1 MSHGRKAIDS
11 AVSLD
16 TLGIPWKG
24 TPREWGSI
32 NRNLMHV
39 CNVKGEVFDSSGLYL
54 YRLSPVEKLGEGTF
68 GKVDSYKCVYKD
80 TEGQSGQSGGGRQPM
95 QSKHSIVAIKR
106 PKFPEVDLFME
117 ALFQWRI
124 RDCLEE
130 YGLEFSIPQVY
141 SIMKFKQ
148 SGDIWFSMKSYK
160 ATLLSAW
167 CLQNIKKD
175 GKLFT
180 LLLLQIS
187 LVLEVMENVLRVDHR
202 DLKVNNIMVVD
213 EKCEIDVGQAKK
225 MVFPFHIVFIDFGYA
240 CAGKLIDI
248 KTSDGIPPIDMCP
261 KEGRD
266 MFQILVSLWR
276 IQALREILDQR
287 WGTWIRSRIES
298 GGAYLRLAE
307 CAMDLNWLYSVTEN
321 TAFRAPLC
329 APSLIIQDCMRIL
342 EC

>member
-1 MSHGRKAIDS
+1 MNGGVKAIDS
-11 AVSLD
+11 AVPLD

-24 TPREWGSI
+24 SPREWGSI
-32 NRNLMHV
+32 DRNLLHV

-68 GKVDSYKCVYKD
+68 GKVDSFKCVYKD
-80 TEGQSGQSGGGRQPM
+80 TQEQ
-95 QSKHSIVAIKR
+95 SIVAIKR

-117 ALFQWRI
+117 ALFQWRVH
-124 RDCLEE
+124 DCLEE
-130 YGLEFSIPQVY
+130 YGLGFSIPQVY
-141 SIMKFKQ
+141 SIIKFKQ

-160 ATLLSAW
+160 AMLLSAW

-187 LVLEVMENVLRVDHR
+187 LVLEVLENILQVDHR

-225 MVFPFHIVFIDFGYA
+225 LVFPFHIVFIDFGYA
-240 CAGKLIDI
+240 CAGKIIDM

-276 IQALREILDQR
+276 IQGLREILEQR
-287 WGTWIRSRIES
+287 WGTWIRYRIDS
-298 GGAYLRLAE
+298 AFPQNSYARLAE

-321 TAFRAPLC
+321 TVFRAPLC
-329 APSLIIQDCMRIL
+329 APSVIIKDCLRIL

>member
-1 MSHGRKAIDS
+1 MSGGRKAIDS

-32 NRNLMHV
+32 NRNLLHV
-39 CNVKGEVFDSSGLYL
+39 CSVKGEVFDSSGLYL
-54 YRLSPVEKLGEGTF
+54 YRLNPVETLGEGTF

-80 TEGQSGQSGGGRQPM
+80 ADCQSGQSRQSR
-95 QSKHSIVAIKR
+95 QSRQSIVAIKR
-106 PKFPEVDLFME
+106 PKYPEVDLFME
-117 ALFQWRI
+117 ALFQWRLHH
-124 RDCLEE
+124 CLEE
-130 YGLEFSIPQVY
+130 YGLGFSIPQVY

-160 ATLLSAW
+160 AALLSTW

-175 GKLFT
+175 GKLFK

-187 LVLEVMENVLRVDHR
+187 LVLEVMENILEVDHR

-225 MVFPFHIVFIDFGYA
+225 LVFPFHIVFIDFGYA
-240 CAGKLIDI
+240 CAGKIIDM

-276 IQALREILDQR
+276 IQGLREILEQR
-287 WGTWIRSRIES
+287 WGTWIRARIDS
-298 GGAYLRLAE
+298 AVPQNSYARLAE
-307 CAMDLNWLYSVTEN
+307 CAVDLNWLYSVTEN
-321 TAFRAPLC
+321 TVFRAPLC
-329 APSLIIQDCMRIL
+329 APSVIIKECM
-342 EC
+342 

>member
-1 MSHGRKAIDS
+1 MSGGRKAIDS

-24 TPREWGSI
+24 SPREWGSI
-32 NRNLMHV
+32 NRNLLHV
-39 CNVKGEVFDSSGLYL
+39 CNVKGEVYDSSGLYL
-54 YRLSPVEKLGEGTF
+54 YRLSPVENLGEGTF

-80 TEGQSGQSGGGRQPM
+80 TDCQSAQPGQ
-95 QSKHSIVAIKR
+95 SIVAIKR
-106 PKFPEVDLFME
+106 PKYPEVDLFME
-117 ALFQWRI
+117 ALFQWRVH
-124 RDCLEE
+124 DCLEE
-130 YGLEFSIPQVY
+130 YGLGFSIPQVY

-160 ATLLSAW
+160 AALLSAW

-175 GKLFT
+175 GKLFA

-187 LVLEVMENVLRVDHR
+187 LVLEVMENILHVDHR

-225 MVFPFHIVFIDFGYA
+225 LVFPFHIVFIDFGYA
-240 CAGKLIDI
+240 CAGKLIDM

-276 IQALREILDQR
+276 IQGLREILDQR
-287 WGTWIRSRIES
+287 WGAWIRARIES
-298 GGAYLRLAE
+298 AGAYLRLAE
-307 CAMDLNWLYSVTEN
+307 SAVDLNWLYSVTEN
-321 TAFRAPLC
+321 TVFRAPLC
-329 APSLIIQDCMRIL
+329 APSVIIKDCLRIL

>member
-32 NRNLMHV
+32 DRNLMHV

-54 YRLSPVEKLGEGTF
+54 YRLFPVEKLGEGTF
-68 GKVDSYKCVYKD
+68 GKVDSFKCVYKD
-80 TEGQSGQSGGGRQPM
+80 TKEQ
-95 QSKHSIVAIKR
+95 SIVAIKR
-106 PKFPEVDLFME
+106 PKYPQVDLFME
-117 ALFQWRI
+117 ALFQWRVH
-124 RDCLEE
+124 DCLEE
-130 YGLEFSIPQVY
+130 YGLGFSIPQVY
-141 SIMKFKQ
+141 SIIKFKQ

-160 ATLLSAW
+160 AALLSTW
-167 CLQNIKKD
+167 CLHNIKKD

-187 LVLEVMENVLRVDHR
+187 LVLEVMENILEVDHR

-213 EKCEIDVGQAKK
+213 EKCEIDIGQAKK
-225 MVFPFHIVFIDFGYA
+225 LVFPFHIVFIDFGYA
-240 CAGKLIDI
+240 CAGKIIDM

-276 IQALREILDQR
+276 IQGLREILEQR
-287 WGTWIRSRIES
+287 WGAWIRYRIDS
-298 GGAYLRLAE
+298 AFPQNSYARLAE

-321 TAFRAPLC
+321 TVFRAPLC
-329 APSLIIQDCMRIL
+329 APSVIIKDCMQML
-342 EC
+342 ETKN

>member
-1 MSHGRKAIDS
+1 MSGGRKAIDS

-32 NRNLMHV
+32 NRNLLHV
-39 CNVKGEVFDSSGLYL
+39 CSVKGEVFDSSGLYL
-54 YRLSPVEKLGEGTF
+54 YRLHPVETLGEGTF
-68 GKVDSYKCVYKD
+68 GKVDSFKCVYKD
-80 TEGQSGQSGGGRQPM
+80 ADCQSGQSRQSR
-95 QSKHSIVAIKR
+95 QSIVAIKR
-106 PKFPEVDLFME
+106 PKYPEVDLFME
-117 ALFQWRI
+117 ALFQWRVHH
-124 RDCLEE
+124 CLEE
-130 YGLEFSIPQVY
+130 YGLGFSIPQVY

-160 ATLLSAW
+160 AALLSTW

-175 GKLFT
+175 GKLFK

-187 LVLEVMENVLRVDHR
+187 LVLEVMENILEVDHR

-213 EKCEIDVGQAKK
+213 EKCEIDVGKAKK
-225 MVFPFHIVFIDFGYA
+225 LVFPFHIVFIDFGYA
-240 CAGKLIDI
+240 CAGKIIDM

-276 IQALREILDQR
+276 IQGLREILEQR
-287 WGTWIRSRIES
+287 WGTWIRARIDS
-298 GGAYLRLAE
+298 AVPQNSYARLAE

-321 TAFRAPLC
+321 TVFRAPLC
-329 APSLIIQDCMRIL
+329 APSVIIKDCLRIL

>member
-11 AVSLD
+11 VISLD

-24 TPREWGSI
+24 SPREWGSI
-32 NRNLMHV
+32 NRNLLHV
-39 CNVKGEVFDSSGLYL
+39 CNVKGEVYDSSGLYL
-54 YRLSPVEKLGEGTF
+54 YKLSPVENLGEGTF
-68 GKVDSYKCVYKD
+68 GTVDSFKCVYKD
-80 TEGQSGQSGGGRQPM
+80 ADCPSGQQGQ
-95 QSKHSIVAIKR
+95 SIVAIKR
-106 PKFPEVDLFME
+106 PKYPEVDLFME
-117 ALFQWRI
+117 ALFQWRVHH
-124 RDCLEE
+124 CLEE
-130 YGLEFSIPQVY
+130 YGLGFSIPEVY

-160 ATLLSAW
+160 AALLSTW

-175 GKLFT
+175 GKLFK

-187 LVLEVMENVLRVDHR
+187 LVLEVMENILEVDHR

-225 MVFPFHIVFIDFGYA
+225 LVFPFHIVFIDFGYA

-276 IQALREILDQR
+276 IQGLREILEQR
-287 WGTWIRSRIES
+287 WGTWIRARIDS
-298 GGAYLRLAE
+298 AFPQNSYTRLAE
-307 CAMDLNWLYSVTEN
+307 SAVDLNWLYSVTEN
-321 TAFRAPLC
+321 TLFRAPLC
-329 APSLIIQDCMRIL
+329 APSVIIKECM
-342 EC
+342 

>member
-1 MSHGRKAIDS
+1 MSSGRKAIDS

-32 NRNLMHV
+32 NRNLLHV
-39 CNVKGEVFDSSGLYL
+39 CSVKGEVFDSSGLYL
-54 YRLSPVEKLGEGTF
+54 YRLSPIENLGEGTF
-68 GKVDSYKCVYKD
+68 GKVDSFKCVYKD
-80 TEGQSGQSGGGRQPM
+80 TEKQSR
-95 QSKHSIVAIKR
+95 HSIVAIKR
-106 PKFPEVDLFME
+106 PKYPEVDLFME
-117 ALFQWRI
+117 ALFQWRVHH
-124 RDCLEE
+124 CLEE
-130 YGLEFSIPQVY
+130 YGLEFSIPEVY

-160 ATLLSAW
+160 AALLSTW

-187 LVLEVMENVLRVDHR
+187 LVLEVMENILEVDHR

-213 EKCEIDVGQAKK
+213 EKCEIDIGQAKK
-225 MVFPFHIVFIDFGYA
+225 LVFPFHIVFIDFGYA
-240 CAGKLIDI
+240 CAGKIIDM

-276 IQALREILDQR
+276 IQGLREILEQR
-287 WGTWIRSRIES
+287 WGAWIRSRIDS
-298 GGAYLRLAE
+298 AIPQNSYTRLAE
-307 CAMDLNWLYSVTEN
+307 CAVDLNWLYSVTEN
-321 TAFRAPLC
+321 TVFRAPLC
-329 APSLIIQDCMRIL
+329 APSVIIKDCLRIL

>member
-1 MSHGRKAIDS
+1 MSSGGKAIDS
-11 AVSLD
+11 AVSLEN
-16 TLGIPWKG
+16 LGIPWKG

-32 NRNLMHV
+32 DRNLLHV

-54 YRLSPVEKLGEGTF
+54 YRLSPVENLGEGTF
-68 GKVDSYKCVYKD
+68 GKVDSYKCLYKD
-80 TEGQSGQSGGGRQPM
+80 TEGQSGHSGQSR
-95 QSKHSIVAIKR
+95 KSIVAIKR

-130 YGLEFSIPQVY
+130 YGLGFSIPQVY

-160 ATLLSAW
+160 AMLLSAW

-321 TAFRAPLC
+321 TGFRAPLC

>member
-1 MSHGRKAIDS
+1 MSHGRKANDS

-39 CNVKGEVFDSSGLYL
+39 CNVQGEVFDSSGLYL

-68 GKVDSYKCVYKD
+68 GKVDSFKCVYKD
-80 TEGQSGQSGGGRQPM
+80 TEREA
-95 QSKHSIVAIKR
+95 IVAIKR
-106 PKFPEVDLFME
+106 PKYPEVDLFME
-117 ALFQWRI
+117 ALFQWRVH
-124 RDCLEE
+124 DCLEE
-130 YGLEFSIPQVY
+130 YGLGFSIPQVY
-141 SIMKFKQ
+141 NIIKFKQ

-160 ATLLSAW
+160 AALLSAW

-187 LVLEVMENVLRVDHR
+187 LVLEVMENILQVDHR

-213 EKCEIDVGQAKK
+213 EKCEIDVGKVKK
-225 MVFPFHIVFIDFGYA
+225 LVFPFHIVFIDFGYA
-240 CAGKLIDI
+240 CAGKLIDM

-276 IQALREILDQR
+276 IQGLREILEQR
-287 WGTWIRSRIES
+287 WGTWIRARIDS
-298 GGAYLRLAE
+298 AFPQNSYTRLAE
-307 CAMDLNWLYSVTEN
+307 SAVDLNWLYSVTEN
-321 TAFRAPLC
+321 TLFRAPLC
-329 APSLIIQDCMRIL
+329 APSVIIKECM
-342 EC
+342 

>member
-1 MSHGRKAIDS
+1 MNGGVKAIDS
-11 AVSLD
+11 AVPLD

-24 TPREWGSI
+24 SPREWGSI
-32 NRNLMHV
+32 DRNLLHV

-68 GKVDSYKCVYKD
+68 GKVDSFKCVYKD
-80 TEGQSGQSGGGRQPM
+80 TQEQ
-95 QSKHSIVAIKR
+95 SIVAIKR

-117 ALFQWRI
+117 ALFQWRVHE
-124 RDCLEE
+124 CLEE
-130 YGLEFSIPQVY
+130 YGLGFSIPQVY
-141 SIMKFKQ
+141 SIIKFKQ

-160 ATLLSAW
+160 AMLLSAW

-187 LVLEVMENVLRVDHR
+187 LVLEVMENILQVDHR

-225 MVFPFHIVFIDFGYA
+225 LVFPFHIVFIDFGYA
-240 CAGKLIDI
+240 CAGKIIDM

-266 MFQILVSLWR
+266 MFQIIVSLWR
-276 IQALREILDQR
+276 IQGLREILEQR
-287 WGTWIRSRIES
+287 WGTWIRSRIDS
-298 GGAYLRLAE
+298 AFPQNSYARLAE

-321 TAFRAPLC
+321 TVFRAPLC
-329 APSLIIQDCMRIL
+329 APSVIIKDCLRIL